1 MNRFFFILSIS
12 TLAYIN
18 IGEKISFLSDP
29 SENSLS
35 SKESEISITTKEIIL
50 TSSVQSGFMYVLA
63 I

>member
-1 MNRFFFILSIS
+1 MSRFFYILSIS

-18 IGEKISFLSDP
+18 IGRKISSLSDP

-50 TSSVQSGFMYVLA
+50 TSSVQSGSMYVLA

>member
-1 MNRFFFILSIS
+1 MSRFFFILSIS

-18 IGEKISFLSDP
+18 IEGKISSLSDP

-50 TSSVQSGFMYVLA
+50 TSSVQSGSMYVLA